1 MLSQVCAESRRA
13 PPGERGG
20 CLHHAAFYRR
30 QVLLYRLSPARVQVQ
45 AWRLRKWWERRGEDE
60 TLRQLV
66 ERMIHHEVGTEI
78 YGEDVR

>member
-1 MLSQVCAESRRA
+1 MFLRPEHLAVHAIPRARRA
-13 PPGERGG
+13 
-20 CLHHAAFYRR
+20 
-30 QVLLYRLSPARVQVQ
+30 QVQ